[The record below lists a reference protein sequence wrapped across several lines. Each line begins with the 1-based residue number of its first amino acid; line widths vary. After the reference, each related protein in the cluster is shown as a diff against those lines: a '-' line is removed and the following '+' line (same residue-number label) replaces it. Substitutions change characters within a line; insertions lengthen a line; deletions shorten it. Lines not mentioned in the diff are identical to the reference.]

1 MGRHSQIAEFLRW
14 LEHSELGVFTR
25 SLGVW
30 SYGIINLIH
39 ILGIVMLFGAI
50 LLLDLR
56 LLGAWRSVPLA
67 SISRPATT
75 MAMIGF
81 VVAVCSGLPML
92 AVKSSDYIG
101 NPFLL
106 IKFPAI
112 ALALVNVWLVHRS
125 PAWAAHRVRD
135 LTAREQM
142 RLAVGG
148 ALSLTFWLTAITAG
162 RMIGYW

>member
-1 MGRHSQIAEFLRW
+1 
-14 LEHSELGVFTR
+14 
-25 SLGVW
+25 
-30 SYGIINLIH
+30 
-39 ILGIVMLFGAI
+39 
-50 LLLDLR
+50 
-56 LLGAWRSVPLA
+56 LGAWRSIPLA
-67 SISRPATT
+67 AISRPATT
-75 MAMIGF
+75 LAMTGF
-81 VVAVCSGLPML
+81 CVAVLSGIPML
-92 AVKSSDYIG
+92 TVKSSDYIG

-135 LTAREQM
+135 LTRPEEM
-142 RLAVGG
+142 RLAAGG

>member
-30 SYGIINLIH
+30 SYGIINLVH
-39 ILGIVMLFGAI
+39 ILGIIMLFGAI

-56 LLGAWRSVPLA
+56 LLGAWRSIPLA

-75 MAMIGF
+75 VAMTGF
-81 VVAVCSGLPML
+81 FVAVASGVPML

-112 ALALVNVWLVHRS
+112 ALALANVWLVHRS
-125 PAWAAHRVRD
+125 PAWAAHKVRE
-135 LTAREQM
+135 LTRPEQL
-142 RLAVGG
+142 RLAAGG

>member
-1 MGRHSQIAEFLRW
+1 VSIAHFLTL
-14 LEHSELGVFTR
+14 LEYSPLGAFTR

-30 SYGIINLIH
+30 SYGVLNLFH
-39 ILGIVMLFGAI
+39 ILGIILLFGSI

-56 LLGAWRSVPLA
+56 MLGAWRSIPLSA
-67 SISRPATT
+67 LSRPATT
-75 MAMIGF
+75 MAMTGF
-81 VVAVCSGLPML
+81 CVAVCSGIPMIT
-92 AVKSSDYIG
+92 VKSTDYIG

-125 PAWAAHRVRD
+125 QAWKAHRTRA
-135 LTAREQM
+135 LMPQEQR
-142 RLAVGG
+142 RLAQG
-148 ALSLTFWLTAITAG
+148 AVLSLTFWLTAITSG